1 VKRSQPADGSPA
13 VIGSFAYGFPSGWQA
28 VAHEHSGLW
37 ELLLVTQGVMG
48 VSLNG
53 KESQGAVGSVFIY
66 PPQHIHQESCLSK
79 IDLRMQTLVWKAS
92 ATAHNLPFR
101 TFDSCGYIQQAL
113 SWMRDLQSE
122 PAFRH
127 AILNRLLEVILFEC
141 SRHREASEIDRISQ
155 AARYIDDN
163 AGEPLNVTL
172 LSKIACMSESHF
184 AHEFRRRTGSTPMA
198 YVRKARLDRA
208 CKALVETN
216 GGLRQIALDA
226 GFRDEFEFSRVF
238 RRVMGIS
245 PSSLRHG
252 PCSSGKTP
260 KSFSSS
266 GK

>member
-1 VKRSQPADGSPA
+1 MKRSQPADGSLSF
-13 VIGSFAYGFPSGWQA
+13 IGSFSHAFPPDWRA
-28 VAHEHSGLW
+28 VAHAHSDIW

-48 VSLNG
+48 VSVDG
-53 KESQGAVGSVFIY
+53 KESRGAIGSIFIY
-66 PPQHIHQESCLSK
+66 PPKVVHQEASLSK
-79 IDLRMQTLVWKAS
+79 VELRMDALVWKGPAKAGS
-92 ATAHNLPFR
+92 LALQ
-101 TFDSCGYIQQAL
+101 TFDPGGYVQQAL
-113 SWMRDLQSE
+113 AWMRDLQSE

-127 AILNRLLEVILFEC
+127 AILNRLLEVLLFEC
-141 SRHREASEIDRISQ
+141 SRHRNASEVDRISQ
-155 AARYIDDN
+155 VARYIDDN

-208 CKALVETN
+208 CKALVETHA
-216 GGLRQIALDA
+216 GLRQVALNA

-245 PSSLRHG
+245 PGSLRHG
-252 PCSSGKTP
+252 PGLSGKTP
-260 KSFSSS
+260 KSSSAS